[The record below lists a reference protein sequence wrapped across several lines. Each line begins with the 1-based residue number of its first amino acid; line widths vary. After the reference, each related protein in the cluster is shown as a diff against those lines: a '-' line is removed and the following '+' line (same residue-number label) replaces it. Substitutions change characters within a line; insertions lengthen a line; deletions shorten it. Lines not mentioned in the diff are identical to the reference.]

1 MRRKLL
7 REGYLLLSGN
17 DLKIVRKAGIELMGD
32 ELFDQYIKDEDIL
45 DQELQDKI
53 DERSVQ
59 FIATNEGIKA
69 TDEWGTFATIRNMPE
84 TTILQTQYERINQV
98 S

>member
-1 MRRKLL
+1 M
-7 REGYLLLSGN
+7 REGYLLLSGD

-53 DERSVQ
+53 DERSV
-59 FIATNEGIKA
+59 
-69 TDEWGTFATIRNMPE
+69 
-84 TTILQTQYERINQV
+84 
-98 S
+98 